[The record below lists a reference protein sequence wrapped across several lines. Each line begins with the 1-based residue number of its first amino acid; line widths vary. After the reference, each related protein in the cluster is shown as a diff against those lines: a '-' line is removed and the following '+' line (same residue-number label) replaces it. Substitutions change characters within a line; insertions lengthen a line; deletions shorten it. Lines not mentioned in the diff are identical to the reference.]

1 MSHHAGGGPNGA
13 RPDPAARVLAELL
26 RRNPGH
32 LPGWRPGSGTPGH
45 ALLEVVARFAGL
57 IDEGLAQIPDRYL
70 LSFLD
75 ATGTT
80 LLPPAPARAPL
91 VFTLAEDAPTDVAL
105 PADSEVAAVVPPS
118 LPGSLGPAVSE
129 ADAGLPPVFATE
141 QAVSLVRARL
151 ASVYSLNPVADEYAE
166 HSPRLTDGF
175 TLFGDARLL
184 PHHLYLG
191 HGTLFELRGA
201 ADITLQV
208 GIARQGT
215 TQEPATAV
223 ELRWEYL
230 TAAGW
235 QPFEP
240 VVDQTHGLLNDGA
253 VLLRKVCGAPL
264 VRGVV
269 NGVESY
275 WIRARAIRPLP
286 LPGTTGN
293 APLPRI
299 DALRARITLTKAK
312 LPLDAAVNDGV
323 LLDTSKDFRPLGPEP
338 VVGSSLLIACD
349 EAFKREGARIGLSVE
364 PSAANTATGVA
375 ERRLVWEYSTGDG
388 GWARF
393 LQGSTEQFE
402 QGAAR
407 RVEFG
412 RPSEWRSQ
420 VVDGQDHFW
429 LRIRL
434 SAGSYGH
441 TEVVGGVLRR
451 PDPPVLARMTVS
463 YAYDTGPTRLD
474 QVLTLN
480 RFDFAD
486 RAAAVRWGRES
497 FQPLLPVTDRVPAV
511 YFGFDAALPVG
522 LVSLYV
528 RAGTADDAGAA
539 AGASPF
545 TWEYRSADGWAE
557 LSVLDGTGGF
567 RRGGMIQF
575 VGPADLRAAPGPGR
589 PLFWVRARYK
599 TAESMPEPLPVAGLY
614 LNAVHAAHRG
624 TVRREIVGRSD
635 GSAGQ
640 SYVLRSPP
648 VLGGESVEV
657 QEWRGSGSMWAGLVQ
672 ELPPADVRFD
682 RDGNDRVTAVWV
694 RWQERPQLYGSG
706 SGHRHYTLERTTG
719 LLRFGDG
726 TAGAIPPP
734 GAVVSATYRF
744 GGGPEGNVP
753 AGTITQ
759 LHSAVPYVESVRNP
773 VAASGG
779 AAGENAAPGSVPGTG
794 VRARGPQ
801 RLRHRDRALCA
812 VDYEWLARE
821 ASPEVA
827 LARCR
832 GTTGAVQ
839 VTVVPWGSQP
849 QPSPGA
855 ELLRLVRRQLARRAP
870 AAVVP
875 GISVVGPRY
884 QPVSVAVEFTVSGPD
899 GAAEVEERLRAALD
913 RFLHPLHGGPGGTG
927 WAFGEAVPLSNV
939 AVVVESTPGV
949 DFASM
954 LQLSTDGAVH
964 GESAPIRP
972 DHLPSSG
979 RHLLKPRIRE

>member
-1 MSHHAGGGPNGA
+1 MSDPGSGTNGA
-13 RPDPAARVLAELL
+13 RPAAAAEALAGLL
-26 RRNPGH
+26 RRSPGY
-32 LPGWRPGSGTPGH
+32 LPGWRPEPGTPGH
-45 ALLEVVARFAGL
+45 ALLEVLARFAGL
-57 IDEGLAQIPDRYL
+57 VDEGLGQIPDKYL
-70 LSFLD
+70 LAFLD

-80 LLPPAPARAPL
+80 LLPPEPARAPL

-118 LPGSLGPAVSE
+118 LPGSLGAPGPE
-129 ADAGLPPVFATE
+129 ATTGVPPIFATE
-141 QAVSLVRARL
+141 QTVSLVRARL
-151 ASVYSLNPVADEYAE
+151 ASVYSLTPGADEYAE
-166 HSPRLTDGF
+166 HGSELADGF
-175 TLFGDARLL
+175 VLFGDTRLL

-191 HGTLFELRGA
+191 HATLFELRGA

-208 GIARQGT
+208 GVARQGT
-215 TQEPATAV
+215 PQGPAAAV

-235 QPFEP
+235 QSFEP

-275 WIRARAIRPLP
+275 WIRARTIRPLP
-286 LPGTTGN
+286 LPGTTGD

-299 DALRARITLTKAK
+299 DALRARVTLTKAG

-364 PSAANTATGVA
+364 PSTANRAAAAA
-375 ERRLVWEYSTGDG
+375 ERSLVWEYSTGDG

-393 LQGSTEQFE
+393 LQGSAEQFE
-402 QGAAR
+402 QGDAH

-412 RPSEWRSQ
+412 HPAEWRSQ

-434 SAGSYGH
+434 TAGDYGR
-441 TEVVGGVLRR
+441 TEVTGGVLRR

-463 YAYDTGPTRLD
+463 YSYDTGPTRLD

-486 RAAAVRWGRES
+486 RTAAVRWERES
-497 FQPLLPVTDRVPAV
+497 FQPLQPVPDRLPAV
-511 YFGFDAALPVG
+511 YFGFDAPLPVG

-528 RAGTADDAGAA
+528 HAGTGDDAGAA

-557 LSVLDGTGGF
+557 LPVLDGTGGF
-567 RRGGMIQF
+567 RRSGMIQF
-575 VGPADLRAAPGPGR
+575 VGPTDLHAAPGPGQ
-589 PLFWVRARYK
+589 PAFWVRARFK
-599 TAESMPEPLPVAGLY
+599 ATESVPEPLPVAGLY
-614 LNAVHAAHRG
+614 LNAVHATHRG

-640 SYVLRSPP
+640 SYALRSPP
-648 VLGGESVEV
+648 VLAQESVEV
-657 QEWRGSGSMWAGLVQ
+657 QEWRGTGSAWTGLTQ
-672 ELPPADVRFD
+672 ELPPDTLRFD

-706 SGHRHYTLERTTG
+706 PSDRHYTLERTTG

-726 TAGAIPPP
+726 RAGAMPPP
-734 GAVVSATYRF
+734 GAVVTASYRF

-759 LHSAVPYVESVRNP
+759 LHSAVPYVQSVGNP

-779 AAGENAAPGSVPGTG
+779 AAAEDTAPTAIQETG
-794 VRARGPQ
+794 VRARGSQ
-801 RLRHRDRALCA
+801 RLRHRNRALCA
-812 VDYEWLARE
+812 VDYEWLAKE

-839 VTVVPWGSQP
+839 VTVVPWGSEP
-849 QPSPGA
+849 QPRPGA
-855 ELLRLVRRQLARRAP
+855 ELLRRVQRQLARRAP
-870 AAVVP
+870 AAIAP
-875 GISVVGPRY
+875 GIGVVGPRY
-884 QPVSVAVEFTVSGPD
+884 QPVSVAVEFTVSGAD
-899 GAAEVEERLRAALD
+899 GAAAVEERLRAALD
-913 RFLHPLHGGPGGTG
+913 RFLHPLYGGPGGAG
-927 WAFGEAVPLSNV
+927 WAFGEPVPLSNV

-949 DFASM
+949 DFATA
-954 LQLSTDGAVH
+954 LQLSTDGCVH
-964 GESAPIRP
+964 GESAPIPP
-972 DHLPSSG
+972 DHLPSAG